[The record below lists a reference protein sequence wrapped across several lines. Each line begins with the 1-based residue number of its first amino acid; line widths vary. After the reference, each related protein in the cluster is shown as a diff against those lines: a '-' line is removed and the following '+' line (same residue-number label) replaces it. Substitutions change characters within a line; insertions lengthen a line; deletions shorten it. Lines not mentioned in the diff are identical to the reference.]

1 MKGELKMDVNEIA
14 SKGRLF
20 NIVII
25 LVNAVT
31 YISYFM
37 GRFSDS
43 TAVWVFQTIC
53 RVGGVVAAIVC
64 IIYAAILIKNNE
76 GRLKGLG
83 LLLASSIVS
92 LIFSALGFML
102 GLVIWILSGI
112 SMSQLQKS
120 LREHLDT
127 QLYSDISDNIHQKNM
142 AGFNNNYGDDPFA
155 ANNRNYSD
163 PFANNNQQ
171 QNYSDP
177 FANNNQNYSDPFA
190 NNPQGY
196 GNTQNYSDPFA
207 NNPQGYSNAQNY
219 SDPFAGGSK
228 GYGDDNQN

>member
-1 MKGELKMDVNEIA
+1 MLFTGVKFFLKMKGELKMDVNEIA

-25 LVNAVT
+25 LVNVVT

-64 IIYAAILIKNNE
+64 IIYAAILMKNNE

-127 QLYSDISDNIHQKNM
+127 RLYSDISDNIHQKNM

-155 ANNRNYSD
+155 ANNQNYSD

-177 FANNNQNYSDPFA
+177 FANN
-190 NNPQGY
+190 PQGY
-196 GNTQNYSDPFA
+196 G
-207 NNPQGYSNAQNY
+207 NAQNY